1 MQKLTRLFRF
11 TPFLSLPKKPFLP
24 QFGSILSRNR
34 EPEMYCHHCAQTSEG
49 LYCDKVSTCGKTPE
63 LSNLQA
69 LLLQQNQSIAKYMT
83 LLANQK
89 DFDSL
94 PISRFLLDAT
104 FSTLTN
110 VNFDENQAI
119 RYIEKL
125 SEIQASLQ
133 KKCESLKI
141 EIPASLLNSNLAF
154 KPELDYLRNIGKK
167 YGVWARYEQEKN
179 PDTFSLRELL
189 RYGLKGVS
197 AYFCH
202 AERARGHVLSSK
214 GKSTNYAI

>member
-1 MQKLTRLFRF
+1 
-11 TPFLSLPKKPFLP
+11 
-24 QFGSILSRNR
+24 
-34 EPEMYCHHCAQTSEG
+34 MYCHHCAQTSEG

-69 LLLQQNQSIAKYMT
+69 LLLQQNQSIARYLT
-83 LLANQK
+83 LLANTK

-94 PISRFLLDAT
+94 PIARFLLDTT

-110 VNFDENQAI
+110 VNFDESQAI
-119 RYIEKL
+119 GYIEKL
-125 SEIQASLQ
+125 AEIQSNLKQ
-133 KKCESLKI
+133 KCNELKI
-141 EIPASLLNSNLAF
+141 EVPVSLSNTNIAF
-154 KPELDYLRNIGKK
+154 KDDMGYLRNIGKQ

-179 PDTFSLRELL
+179 PDTFSLREFL

-202 AERARGHVLSSK
+202 AERARGHVISTK
-214 GKSTNYAI
+214 GQGNQRKRGH